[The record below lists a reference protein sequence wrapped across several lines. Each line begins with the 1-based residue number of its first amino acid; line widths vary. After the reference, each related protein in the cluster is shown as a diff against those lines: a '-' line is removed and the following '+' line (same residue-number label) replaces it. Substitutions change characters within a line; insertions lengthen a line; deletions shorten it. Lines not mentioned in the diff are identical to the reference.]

1 MKTMRIKEEPKLNF
15 EDVLLQPKR
24 STLSSR
30 RDVEMTRKFTFKNAG
45 KILDFCPIFAS
56 NMDGV
61 GTFEM
66 AKALQEHK
74 MMTVITKTTTP
85 EEWRAAAGTGLR
97 MQSVS
102 VCTGTNVMFDPD
114 APDYANMKEILK
126 SFPDVKMITVDVANA
141 YHENFVDFIKK
152 IRNEFPDKVIVAGN
166 VVTPEMVEEL
176 IINGADIVKIGI
188 GPGSVC
194 TTRTMTG
201 VGVPQFSAIVE
212 CADAANGVDGH
223 IMADGGCV
231 HPGDIAKA
239 FGGGAHMVMIGGM
252 LAGHKEGGG
261 KLITRHTA
269 TGGAH
274 KLDNGTY
281 VPHFEEQQ
289 FVEFYGMSSDRA
301 REVHGKRKDGYRG
314 NEGRLI
320 QMPYRG
326 SVSNTLEDILGGVR
340 SACTYIGAR
349 RLKDMPKC
357 ASFVKTNNVINK
369 VYERY
374 TK

>member
-1 MKTMRIKEEPKLNF
+1 MRIDNDPKLNF
-15 EDVLLQPKR
+15 EDVLLKPKR

-30 RDVEMTRKFTFKNAG
+30 RDVDMTRKFSFRNSPKVM
-45 KILDFCPIFAS
+45 DFLPIFAS

-61 GTFEM
+61 GTFSM
-66 AKALQEHK
+66 AKAMQEHK
-74 MMTVITKTTTP
+74 MMTVITKSTTP
-85 EEWRAAAGTGLR
+85 EQWKAAAGSGLR

-114 APDYANMKEILK
+114 APDWATMTKVLEM
-126 SFPDVKMITVDVANA
+126 FPDIKMITVDVANA
-141 YHENFVDFIKK
+141 YHQNMVDFIKK
-152 IRNEFPDKVIVAGN
+152 VRDEYPEKVIIAGN
-166 VVTPEMVEEL
+166 VVTPEMTEEL
-176 IINGADIVKIGI
+176 IINGADVVKVGI

-212 CADAANGVDGH
+212 CSDAANGVGGH

-252 LAGHKEGGG
+252 LAGHDES
-261 KLITRHTA
+261 
-269 TGGAH
+269 
-274 KLDNGTY
+274 
-281 VPHFEEQQ
+281 EQP
-289 FVEFYGMSSDRA
+289 VVNNRIEFYGMSSDRA

-320 QMPYRG
+320 SLPYRG
-326 SVSNTLEDILGGVR
+326 PVSNTLEDILGGVR

-349 RLKDMPKC
+349 RLKDMAKC
-357 ASFVKTNNVINK
+357 ASFVTTNNVINR

-374 TK
+374 TTS

>member
-1 MKTMRIKEEPKLNF
+1 MRIKEELKLNF
-15 EDVLLQPKR
+15 DDVLLQPKR

-30 RDVEMTRKFTFKNAG
+30 SEGVMTRQFTFANADRTMDFFP
-45 KILDFCPIFAS
+45 ILAS

-61 GTFEM
+61 GTFSM
-66 AKALQEHK
+66 AKVLQQHK
-74 MMTVITKTTTP
+74 MMTVITKSTTLD
-85 EEWRAAAGTGLR
+85 EWKAAAGTGLR
-97 MQSVS
+97 MQSLS
-102 VCTGTNVMFDPD
+102 VCTGSNVMHDKD
-114 APDYANMKEILK
+114 AADYANMKAVLD

-141 YHENFVDFIKK
+141 YHENFIDFIKK
-152 IRNEFPDKVIVAGN
+152 VRDEFPNKIIVAGN

-212 CADAANGVDGH
+212 CTDAANGVNGH

-252 LAGHKEGGG
+252 LAGHDESEQTVVDG
-261 KLITRHTA
+261 K
-269 TGGAH
+269 
-274 KLDNGTY
+274 
-281 VPHFEEQQ
+281 
-289 FVEFYGMSSDRA
+289 VEFYGMSSDRA
-301 REVHGKRKDGYRG
+301 REKHGKRKDGYRG
-314 NEGRLI
+314 NEGRFISL
-320 QMPYRG
+320 PYRG
-326 SVSNTLEDILGGVR
+326 PVNNTVEDILGGVR

-357 ASFVKTNNVINK
+357 ATFVRCNSNINL
-369 VYERY
+369 VYAQH
-374 TK
+374 TIK

>member
-1 MKTMRIKEEPKLNF
+1 MRINYETKLNF
-15 EDVLLQPKR
+15 DDVLLQPKR

-30 RDVEMTRKFTFKNAG
+30 RDVDMTRKFTFRNSG
-45 KILDFCPIFAS
+45 KVVNFLPIFAS

-61 GTFEM
+61 GTFSM
-66 AKALQEHK
+66 AKVLQEFK

-85 EEWRAAAGTGLR
+85 EQWKQAVGNGVRL
-97 MQSVS
+97 QSVS
-102 VCTGTNVMFDPD
+102 VCTGTNKMWDQD
-114 APDYANMKEILK
+114 AQDYHYMQEILK
-126 SFPDVKMITVDVANA
+126 AFPDIKFITVDVANA
-141 YHENFVDFIKK
+141 YHENFVDFIK
-152 IRNEFPDKVIVAGN
+152 RVRDEFPDKVIIAGN
-166 VVTPEMVEEL
+166 VVTPEMTEEL
-176 IINGADIVKIGI
+176 IINGADVVKIGI

-201 VGVPQFSAIVE
+201 VGVPQFSAILD

-252 LAGHKEGGG
+252 LAGHDESEQEVVNG
-261 KLITRHTA
+261 K
-269 TGGAH
+269 
-274 KLDNGTY
+274 
-281 VPHFEEQQ
+281 
-289 FVEFYGMSSDRA
+289 VEFYGMSSDRA

-320 QMPYRG
+320 SLPHRG
-326 SVSNTLEDILGGVR
+326 PVQETVEDILGGVR

-357 ASFVKTNNVINK
+357 ASFVTVHNNINK
-369 VYERY
+369 VYEQY
-374 TK
+374 TVK